1 MIVIKNLMGL
11 EFTEKFK
18 ITNVSNFINYVR
30 FKIKYFK
37 ILKTSVFVFFDRV
50 IFKML
55 PYNNYLLKFS
65 IVDYSF
71 KDLRPSTV
79 YGLHNLKIY
88 LFLLLFLLK
97 HESRNFINLRYP

>member
-55 PYNNYLLKFS
+55 PYNS
-65 IVDYSF
+65 
-71 KDLRPSTV
+71 
-79 YGLHNLKIY
+79 Y
-88 LFLLLFLLK
+88 LFNEFMCNFGFFWHEWTSLK
-97 HESRNFINLRYP
+97 LE